1 MMEYGTLY
9 IVATPIGNMGDI
21 TLRALEILKKVD
33 VVAAEDT
40 RHTQKLLNHYEIK
53 VKTISF
59 HEYSDEKRRNVL
71 TDLLREGKN
80 IALVSDA
87 GTPIISDPGYVLVR
101 DCIALGIKVE
111 SLPGAC
117 AAVMAI
123 TLSGMDCASYVF
135 AGFLEAKQTARKAQ
149 LQKLAGTELPVVLYE
164 SPNRVLKTLTD
175 VCEVYGED
183 IVVCAAREMT
193 KVYEEVLRGSAV
205 EVLQL
210 LSQKEV
216 VKGEFVL
223 LIDALSKQVD
233 VTDDTIIAALK
244 KALADGY
251 TKKDAVTLVT
261 ASLSCPKNRVYKLL
275 LVAISI

>member
-149 LQKLAGTELPVVLYE
+149 LQKLAGAELPVVLYE